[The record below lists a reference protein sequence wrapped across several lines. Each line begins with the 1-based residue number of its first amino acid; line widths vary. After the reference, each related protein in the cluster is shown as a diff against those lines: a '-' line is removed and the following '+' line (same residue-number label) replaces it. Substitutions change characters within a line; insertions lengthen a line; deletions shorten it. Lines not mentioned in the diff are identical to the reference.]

1 MKCGQNTFVRP
12 SVRLSVRPRVHQ
24 MFVSEFNCYEFYKLN
39 WRIFYEL
46 SFSGWM
52 KCGQNT
58 SVRPSVRPSAF

>member
-46 SFSGWM
+46 SFSG
-52 KCGQNT
+52 
-58 SVRPSVRPSAF
+58 